1 MFSGKK
7 NNIMNAETFGKL
19 IEYGYSLLEEK
30 KEEENY
36 NGSIG
41 YLQYLR
47 RKEDENNN
55 GDRHREANRERW

>member
-1 MFSGKK
+1 
-7 NNIMNAETFGKL
+7 MNAETFGKL